1 VNRTDAN
8 APARAGQ
15 RRETSVHRRRRLAAG
30 AVVIAA
36 LIGAAYAAV
45 TAAAGSAPGQPGHGG
60 QGPGP
65 AASTPSPRPTPTVHL
80 AVGTIGGYA
89 VTGTA
94 LKLVERGSATGRRVL
109 RTNVLYPV
117 IPPGAADGGVLA
129 RGLFPLVVFA
139 PGYLQCDGSYSALLH
154 TWASAGYV
162 VASVEFPVTNCH
174 VRGSEADLVNQPA
187 DMTSVIRQ
195 LVAIS
200 GQQHGKLSGLVN
212 PAAIAVAGHSDGGDT
227 VAALVGNT
235 CCLDHKV
242 VAAMV
247 LSGGEF
253 PALAQRGTY
262 FPAGTPPILFVQG
275 TADTV
280 NPPSAS
286 MAMYQ
291 ADTGTRFYLNLYG
304 ASHLP
309 PYEGTQPPEP
319 IVARVTTDFLNRYV
333 AGQHPAGR
341 AMTRAGNVPGMAQL
355 VRNGQPP
362 S

>member
-15 RRETSVHRRRRLAAG
+15 RRETSAHRRRRLAAG

-45 TAAAGSAPGQPGHGG
+45 TAAAGPATGHPRHGG
-60 QGPGP
+60 VGPGP
-65 AASTPSPRPTPTVHL
+65 TASTSAPRPRPTVHL

-89 VTGTA
+89 VAGK
-94 LKLVERGSATGRRVL
+94 LVKLVERSPAAGRRVL
-109 RTNVLYPV
+109 HTNVLYPV
-117 IPPGAADGGVLA
+117 IPPGAAGGGVLA

-139 PGYLQCDGSYSALLH
+139 PGYWQCDGSYSALLH
-154 TWASAGYV
+154 AWASAGYV
-162 VASVEFPVTNCH
+162 VASVDFPVTNCH
-174 VRGSEADLVNQPA
+174 VRGPEGDLVNQPA
-187 DMTSVIRQ
+187 DMTYVIRQ

-200 GQQHGKLSGLVN
+200 GQQGGQLAGLVN
-212 PAAIAVAGHSDGGDT
+212 PAEIAVAGHSDGGDT

-275 TADTV
+275 SADTV

-286 MAMYQ
+286 MLMYQ

-304 ASHLP
+304 ASHLA
-309 PYEGTQPPEP
+309 PYEGTQLPEP

-333 AGQHPAGR
+333 AGQHPAGA

-355 VRNGQPP
+355 VHGGRLP

>member
-1 VNRTDAN
+1 M
-8 APARAGQ
+8 
-15 RRETSVHRRRRLAAG
+15 
-30 AVVIAA
+30 IAA
-36 LIGAAYAAV
+36 VIGAAYAAV
-45 TAAAGSAPGQPGHGG
+45 TAAAGSAPAQQGHGG
-60 QGPGP
+60 RGPGP
-65 AASTPSPRPTPTVHL
+65 TANTPAPRPTVHL

-89 VTGTA
+89 VAATKP
-94 LKLVERGSATGRRVL
+94 LKMVEQSAAGRRVL
-109 RTNVLYPV
+109 HTNVLYPV
-117 IPPGAADGGVLA
+117 IPHGAANGGVLA

-174 VRGSEADLVNQPA
+174 VRGPEGDLVNQPA
-187 DMTSVIRQ
+187 DMRYAIRQ

-212 PAAIAVAGHSDGGDT
+212 PAEIAVAGHSDGGDT

-253 PALAQRGTY
+253 PALAHQGTY

-275 TADTV
+275 SADPV

-286 MAMYQ
+286 MQMYQ

-333 AGQHPAGR
+333 AGQHPAGA
-341 AMTRAGNVPGMAQL
+341 AMTRAGNVAGMAQL
-355 VRNGQPP
+355 VRNGQLP